1 VVPSPTGGTDR
12 SRLCSPQAQAC
23 FATVA
28 QSSRPVTL
36 SLAYPIEPWMNSNT
50 DGSLREN
57 RRGCQRGRPRS
68 CSQRVPPRP
77 AQASGAGGD
86 EHCRTRHFASLRFA
100 RGGSRAYSLLTTKIA
115 IFQRYNSIFPAP
127 PLRLAEHPEYLLATA
142 DRLGVLPPR
151 DRLELAAKG
160 TGHEGRER
168 QHRVQLSRLDSTSS
182 QSLQTYFVHP

>member
-1 VVPSPTGGTDR
+1 MSTAA
-12 SRLCSPQAQAC
+12 L
-23 FATVA
+23 AT
-28 QSSRPVTL
+28 
-36 SLAYPIEPWMNSNT
+36 
-50 DGSLREN
+50 
-57 RRGCQRGRPRS
+57 
-68 CSQRVPPRP
+68 
-77 AQASGAGGD
+77 
-86 EHCRTRHFASLRFA
+86 SLRFA